1 MLQSYFFFL
10 TFHTIVEKN
19 LELDLYKNHKT
30 YVFSREHI
38 NKCEG

>member
-19 LELDLYKNHKT
+19 LGLDLYKNHKNPIEEIVLLPE
-30 YVFSREHI
+30 Y
-38 NKCEG
+38 